1 MSRPYREGM
10 QELDMITGLS
20 TLAEAYDGV
29 ICDVWGVLHNGI
41 SPYPAA
47 AEALARFRSLGKAAV
62 LLTNAPRPA
71 KAVEDLLSR
80 QYAIGPAS
88 YDEIVTSGSVARKVF
103 ESEPRRR
110 LFHLGPSHNLGLFE
124 GLDVELVGEEDAEY
138 VALTGLF
145 DDETET
151 ADTYR
156 PMFTRFIERGLKV
169 YCANPDVV
177 VERGDRLVYC
187 AGALAQLYVEL
198 GGDAT
203 IIGKPYKPVYDAA
216 LAAID
221 RALGRPVDKS
231 RVLAIGDGL
240 PTDIKGACGQG
251 IDVLMV
257 TAGIH
262 GADFGDLMNPDPARL
277 AARLDAEGLS
287 IRAAI
292 PRLVW

>member
-1 MSRPYREGM
+1 
-10 QELDMITGLS
+10 MIPGLS
-20 TLAEAYDGV
+20 ALAEAYDGV
-29 ICDVWGVLHNGI
+29 ICDVWGVLHNGV

-47 AEALARFRSLGKAAV
+47 AEALSRFRAAGKAVA

-71 KAVEDLLSR
+71 KNVEDLLQSH
-80 QYAIGPAS
+80 YAIGRDS
-88 YDEIVTSGSVARKVF
+88 YDEIVTSGSVARQVF
-103 ESEPRRR
+103 ASEPRRR
-110 LFHLGPSHNLGLFE
+110 LFHLGPRHNLGLFE
-124 GLDVELVGEEDAEY
+124 GLDVELVGEEEAEY

-151 ADTYR
+151 AETYR
-156 PMFTRFIERGLKV
+156 PMLSRFVARGLRI

-187 AGALAQLYVEL
+187 AGALAQLYLAL
-198 GGDAT
+198 GGDAV
-203 IIGKPYKPVYDAA
+203 IIGKPFKPVYDAA
-216 LAAID
+216 LASLD
-221 RALGRPVDKS
+221 RAFGRPMEKS

-240 PTDIKGACGQG
+240 PTDIKGAYGQG

-262 GADFGDLMNPDPARL
+262 GADFGDLLAPDPARL
-277 AARLDAEGLS
+277 AARLEAEGLG
-287 IRAAI
+287 IRAAL

>member
-1 MSRPYREGM
+1 M
-10 QELDMITGLS
+10 QKVDMIAGLS
-20 TLAEAYDGV
+20 TLAEAYDGI

-47 AEALARFRSLGKAAV
+47 AEALARFRALGKAVV

-71 KAVEDLLSR
+71 KAVEELLDR
-80 QYAIGPAS
+80 QYAIGPES

-103 ESEPRRR
+103 ENEPRRR
-110 LFHLGPSHNLGLFE
+110 LFHLGPSHNLALFE
-124 GLDVELVGEEDAEY
+124 GLDVEVVGEEDAEY

-145 DDETET
+145 DDEAET
-151 ADTYR
+151 PESYR
-156 PMFTRFIERGLKV
+156 PMFSRFVERGLKM

-187 AGALAQLYVEL
+187 AGALAQLYIEL
-198 GGDAT
+198 GGDTT
-203 IIGKPYKPVYDAA
+203 IIGKPYKPIYDAA

-221 RALGRPVDKS
+221 RAEGRPVDKR

-240 PTDIKGACGQG
+240 PTDIKGAWGQE

-262 GADFGDLMNPDPARL
+262 GADFGDLLSPDPVRL
-277 AARLDAEGLS
+277 AKRLEAEGFG

-292 PRLVW
+292 PRLTW

>member
-1 MSRPYREGM
+1 M
-10 QELDMITGLS
+10 QQIDMIAGLS

-47 AEALARFRSLGKAAV
+47 AEALARFRGLGKAVV

-71 KAVEDLLSR
+71 KAVEELLSR
-80 QYAIGPAS
+80 QYAIGPES
-88 YDEIVTSGSVARKVF
+88 YDEIVTSGSVARKAF
-103 ESEPRRR
+103 ETEPRRR
-110 LFHLGPSHNLGLFE
+110 LFHLGPRHNLGLFE
-124 GLDVELVGEEDAEY
+124 GLDVELVGEDEAEY

-156 PMFTRFIERGLKV
+156 PMFQRFVERGLKV

-221 RALGRPVDKS
+221 RALGRPADRR

-240 PTDIKGACGQG
+240 PTDIKGAWGQG

-262 GADFGDLMNPDPARL
+262 GPDFGDLLNPDPVRL
-277 AARLDAEGLS
+277 AKRLEAEGFG

-292 PRLVW
+292 PRLAW

>member
-1 MSRPYREGM
+1 M

-47 AEALARFRSLGKAAV
+47 AEALSRFRALGKAAV

-71 KAVEDLLSR
+71 KNIEDLLKR
-80 QYAIGPAS
+80 QYAIGPDS

-103 ESEPRRR
+103 ENEPRRR
-110 LFHLGPSHNLGLFE
+110 VFHLGPPHNLSLFE
-124 GLDVELVGEEDAEY
+124 GLDLELVGEKDAEY

-145 DDETET
+145 DDETESPE
-151 ADTYR
+151 TYR
-156 PMFTRFIERGLKV
+156 PMFSRFVERGLKL
-169 YCANPDVV
+169 YCANPDVI

-221 RALGRPVDKS
+221 RALGRPVEKS

-240 PTDIKGACGQG
+240 PTDIRGAWNQG

-277 AARLDAEGLS
+277 QARLQAEGLA

>member
-1 MSRPYREGM
+1 
-10 QELDMITGLS
+10 MITGLS

-29 ICDVWGVLHNGI
+29 ICDVWGVLHNGV

-47 AEALARFRSLGKAAV
+47 AEALSHFRALGKAAV

-80 QYAIGPAS
+80 QYAIGPES

-103 ESEPRRR
+103 ANEPRRK
-110 LFHLGPSHNLGLFE
+110 LFHLGPPHNLGLFE
-124 GLDVELVGEEDAEY
+124 GLDVELVGEDEAEY

-151 ADTYR
+151 AETYR
-156 PMFTRFIERGLKV
+156 PMFQRFVERGLKV
-169 YCANPDVV
+169 YCANPDVI

-198 GGDAT
+198 GGDTT
-203 IIGKPYKPVYDAA
+203 IIGKPYKPVYGAA

-221 RALGRPVDKS
+221 RALDRPVDKG

-240 PTDIKGACGQG
+240 PTDIKGAYGQG

-262 GADFGDLMNPDPARL
+262 GADFGELMAPDPTRL
-277 AARLDAEGLS
+277 AARLKAEGLG

>member
-1 MSRPYREGM
+1 M
-10 QELDMITGLS
+10 QKVDMIAGLS

-47 AEALARFRSLGKAAV
+47 AEALARFRALGKAVV
-62 LLTNAPRPA
+62 LLTNAPRPS
-71 KAVEDLLSR
+71 KAIEDLLGR
-80 QYAIGPAS
+80 QYSIGPES

-110 LFHLGPSHNLGLFE
+110 LFHLGPPHNLSLFE
-124 GLDVELVGEEDAEY
+124 GLDVKLVGEEDAEY

-151 ADTYR
+151 AETYR
-156 PMFTRFIERGLKV
+156 PMFSRFVGRGLKM

-187 AGALAQLYVEL
+187 AGALAQLYIEL
-198 GGDAT
+198 GGDTA
-203 IIGKPYKPVYDAA
+203 IIGKPYKPVYDSA

-221 RALGRPVDKS
+221 RAQGQPVDKR

-240 PTDIKGACGQG
+240 PTDIKGARGQG

-262 GADFGDLMNPDPARL
+262 GSDFGDLLNPDPARL
-277 AARLDAEGLS
+277 ARRLEAEGLS
-287 IRAAI
+287 VRAAI
-292 PRLVW
+292 PRLAW

>member
-1 MSRPYREGM
+1 M
-10 QELDMITGLS
+10 QQIDMIAGLS

-47 AEALARFRSLGKAAV
+47 AEALACFRALGKAVV

-80 QYAIGPAS
+80 QYAIGPES
-88 YDEIVTSGSVARKVF
+88 YDEIVTSGSVARKAF
-103 ESEPRRR
+103 ETEPRRR
-110 LFHLGPSHNLGLFE
+110 LFHLGPPHNLGLFE
-124 GLDVELVGEEDAEY
+124 GLDVELVGEDEAEY

-156 PMFTRFIERGLKV
+156 PMFQRFVERGLKV

-216 LAAID
+216 LASIG
-221 RALGRPVDKS
+221 RALGRPADKR

-240 PTDIKGACGQG
+240 PTDIKGAWGQG

-262 GADFGDLMNPDPARL
+262 GPDFGDLLNPDPVRL
-277 AARLDAEGLS
+277 AKRLEAEGFG

-292 PRLVW
+292 PRLAW

>member
-1 MSRPYREGM
+1 M
-10 QELDMITGLS
+10 QKVDMIAGLS

-47 AEALARFRSLGKAAV
+47 AEALTRFRALGKAVV

-80 QYAIGPAS
+80 QYAIGPES

-103 ESEPRRR
+103 ENEPRRR
-110 LFHLGPSHNLGLFE
+110 LFHLGPQHNLGLFE
-124 GLDVELVGEEDAEY
+124 GLDVELVGEEEAEY

-151 ADTYR
+151 AETYR
-156 PMFTRFIERGLKV
+156 PMFSRFAERGLKM

-187 AGALAQLYVEL
+187 AGALAQLYIEL
-198 GGDAT
+198 GGDTT

-221 RALGRPVDKS
+221 RAEGRPVEKR

-240 PTDIKGACGQG
+240 PTDIKGAWGQG

-262 GADFGDLMNPDPARL
+262 GPDFGDLLSPDPVRL
-277 AARLDAEGLS
+277 AKRLEAEGFG

-292 PRLVW
+292 PRLAW

>member
-1 MSRPYREGM
+1 M
-10 QELDMITGLS
+10 QEFDMIAGLS

-29 ICDVWGVLHNGI
+29 ICDVWGVLHNGV

-47 AEALARFRSLGKAAV
+47 ADALARFRALGKAAV

-71 KAVEDLLSR
+71 LAIEDLLSR
-80 QYAIGPAS
+80 QYGIGPTS

-103 ESEPRRR
+103 ENESRRR
-110 LFHLGPSHNLGLFE
+110 LFHIGPQHNVGLFE
-124 GLDVELVGEEDAEY
+124 GLDVELVGENEAEY
-138 VALTGLF
+138 VVLTGLF
-145 DDETET
+145 DDETESPE
-151 ADTYR
+151 TYR
-156 PMFTRFIERGLKV
+156 PMFRRLIERGLKA
-169 YCANPDVV
+169 YCANPDVI

-187 AGALAQLYVEL
+187 AGALARLYVEL
-198 GGDAT
+198 GGDTT

-221 RALGRPVDKS
+221 RALGRPVEKS

-251 IDVLMV
+251 FDVLMV

-262 GADFGDLMNPDPARL
+262 GADFGELMNPDPELL
-277 AARLDAEGLS
+277 AVRLDAEGLM

>member
-1 MSRPYREGM
+1 M

-47 AEALARFRSLGKAAV
+47 AEALSRFRALGKAAV

-71 KAVEDLLSR
+71 KAVEDLLNR
-80 QYAIGPAS
+80 QYAIGPES
-88 YDEIVTSGSVARKVF
+88 YDEIVTSGSVARRVF
-103 ESEPRRR
+103 ENEPRRR
-110 LFHLGPSHNLGLFE
+110 VFHLGPPHNLGLFE
-124 GLDVELVGEEDAEY
+124 GLDLELVGEEDAEY

-145 DDETET
+145 DDETES
-151 ADTYR
+151 AETYR
-156 PMFTRFIERGLKV
+156 PMLSRFVERGLKL
-169 YCANPDVV
+169 YCANPDVI

-221 RALGRPVDKS
+221 RALGRPVEKG

-240 PTDIKGACGQG
+240 PTDIRGAWNQG

-277 AARLDAEGLS
+277 RARLRAEGLG

>member
-1 MSRPYREGM
+1 M
-10 QELDMITGLS
+10 QQIDMIAGLS
-20 TLAEAYDGV
+20 SLAEAYDGV

-47 AEALARFRSLGKAAV
+47 AEALARFRALGKAVV

-80 QYAIGPAS
+80 QYAIGPES
-88 YDEIVTSGSVARKVF
+88 YDEIVTSGSVARKAF
-103 ESEPRRR
+103 EIEPHRR
-110 LFHLGPSHNLGLFE
+110 LFHLGPPHNLGLFE
-124 GLDVELVGEEDAEY
+124 GLDVELVGEDEAEY

-156 PMFTRFIERGLKV
+156 PMFQRFVERGLKV

-221 RALGRPVDKS
+221 RALGRPADRR

-240 PTDIKGACGQG
+240 PTDIKGAWGQG

-262 GADFGDLMNPDPARL
+262 GPDFGDLLNPDPVRL
-277 AARLDAEGLS
+277 AKRLEAEGFG

-292 PRLVW
+292 PRLAW

>member
-1 MSRPYREGM
+1 MRHF
-10 QELDMITGLS
+10 DMVSGLS
-20 TLAEAYDGV
+20 ALADAYDGI
-29 ICDVWGVLHNGI
+29 ICDVWGVLHNGVA
-41 SPYPAA
+41 PYPAA
-47 AEALARFRSLGKAAV
+47 AEALAAFRRSGKAVV

-71 KAVEDLLSR
+71 KAVEDLLR
-80 QYAIGPAS
+80 NHYGIGRAA
-88 YDEIVTSGSVARKVF
+88 YDEIVTSGSVARRTF
-103 ESEPRRR
+103 EAEPRRR

-124 GLDVELVGEEDAEY
+124 GLEVELCGEGDAEY

-151 ADTYR
+151 AETYR
-156 PMFTRFIERGLKV
+156 PLLTRFAERGLKL

-177 VERGDRLVYC
+177 VERGSRLVYC

-216 LAAID
+216 LAA
-221 RALGRPVDKS
+221 LGRARGQPVDKA

-240 PTDIKGACGQG
+240 PTDIKGAWGQG

-262 GADFGDLMNPDPARL
+262 GADFGDLDAPDPKLLAKRL
-277 AARLDAEGLS
+277 EVEGLG
-287 IRAAI
+287 IRAAV
-292 PRLVW
+292 PRLAW

>member
-1 MSRPYREGM
+1 M
-10 QELDMITGLS
+10 QKVDMITGLS

-47 AEALARFRSLGKAAV
+47 AEALARFRALGKAVV

-80 QYAIGPAS
+80 QYAIGPES

-103 ESEPRRR
+103 ETEPRRR

-124 GLDVELVGEEDAEY
+124 GLDVELVGEEEAEY

-151 ADTYR
+151 AETYR
-156 PMFTRFIERGLKV
+156 PMFSRFVKRGLKM

-187 AGALAQLYVEL
+187 AGALAQLYIEL
-198 GGDAT
+198 GGDTT

-221 RALGRPVDKS
+221 RAEGRPVDKR

-240 PTDIKGACGQG
+240 PTDIKGAWGQG

-262 GADFGDLMNPDPARL
+262 GPDFGDLLSPDPVRL
-277 AARLDAEGLS
+277 AKRLEAEGFG

-292 PRLVW
+292 PRLAW

>member
-1 MSRPYREGM
+1 
-10 QELDMITGLS
+10 MIAGLS
-20 TLAEAYDGV
+20 TLAEAYDGI

-47 AEALARFRSLGKAAV
+47 AEALARFRALGKAVV

-71 KAVEDLLSR
+71 KAVEELLDR
-80 QYAIGPAS
+80 QYAIGPES

-103 ESEPRRR
+103 ENEPRRR
-110 LFHLGPSHNLGLFE
+110 LFHLGPSHNLALFE
-124 GLDVELVGEEDAEY
+124 GLDVEVVGEEDAEY

-145 DDETET
+145 DDEAET
-151 ADTYR
+151 PESYR
-156 PMFTRFIERGLKV
+156 PMFSRFVERGLKM

-187 AGALAQLYVEL
+187 AGALAQLYIEL
-198 GGDAT
+198 GGDTT
-203 IIGKPYKPVYDAA
+203 IIGKPYKPIYDAA
-216 LAAID
+216 LAAIE
-221 RALGRPVDKS
+221 RAEGRPIDKR

-240 PTDIKGACGQG
+240 PTDIKGAWGQG

-262 GADFGDLMNPDPARL
+262 GADFGDLLSPDPVRL
-277 AARLDAEGLS
+277 AKRLEAEGFG

-292 PRLVW
+292 PRLTW

>member
-1 MSRPYREGM
+1 
-10 QELDMITGLS
+10 MIAGLS
-20 TLAEAYDGV
+20 ALAEAYDGV

-47 AEALARFRSLGKAAV
+47 AEALSRFRALGKAAV
-62 LLTNAPRPA
+62 LLTNAPRPT

-88 YDEIVTSGSVARKVF
+88 YDEIVTSGSVAREVF
-103 ESEPRRR
+103 ANESRRR
-110 LFHLGPSHNLGLFE
+110 LFHLGPAHNVGLFD
-124 GLDVELVGEEDAEY
+124 GLDVELVGEEAAEY
-138 VALTGLF
+138 VVLTGLF
-145 DDETET
+145 DDEKESPES
-151 ADTYR
+151 YR
-156 PMFTRFIERGLKV
+156 PMFRRFIERGLKA
-169 YCANPDVV
+169 YCANPDVI

-198 GGDAT
+198 EGDIT

-216 LAAID
+216 LAAIE
-221 RALGRPVDKS
+221 RALDRPVAKS

-240 PTDIKGACGQG
+240 PTDIKGAHGQG

-262 GADFGDLMNPDPARL
+262 GADFGELMNPDPKRL
-277 AARLDAEGLS
+277 AARLDAEGLG

>member
-1 MSRPYREGM
+1 
-10 QELDMITGLS
+10 MITGLS

-41 SPYPAA
+41 APYPAA
-47 AEALARFRSLGKAAV
+47 AEALCSFRALGKAAV

-71 KAVEDLLSR
+71 KAVQDLLNR
-80 QYAIGPAS
+80 QYAIGPDS

-103 ESEPRRR
+103 ANEPRRR
-110 LFHLGPSHNLGLFE
+110 VFHLGPPHNLGLFE
-124 GLDVELVGEEDAEY
+124 GLDLELVGEEDAEY

-145 DDETET
+145 DDETES
-151 ADTYR
+151 AETYR
-156 PMFTRFIERGLKV
+156 PMLTRFVERGLKL
-169 YCANPDVV
+169 YCANPDVI
-177 VERGDRLVYC
+177 VERGHRLVYC

-216 LAAID
+216 LAAIG

-240 PTDIKGACGQG
+240 PTDIRGAWNQG
-251 IDVLMV
+251 IDALMV

-277 AARLDAEGLS
+277 AARLQAEGLG

>member
-1 MSRPYREGM
+1 
-10 QELDMITGLS
+10 MITGLS

-47 AEALARFRSLGKAAV
+47 AEALSRFRALGKAAV

-71 KAVEDLLSR
+71 KNIEDLLKR
-80 QYAIGPAS
+80 QYAIGPDS

-103 ESEPRRR
+103 ENEPRRR
-110 LFHLGPSHNLGLFE
+110 VFHLGPPHNLSLFE
-124 GLDVELVGEEDAEY
+124 GLDLELVGEKDAEY

-145 DDETET
+145 DDETESPE
-151 ADTYR
+151 TYR
-156 PMFTRFIERGLKV
+156 PMFSRFVERGLKL
-169 YCANPDVV
+169 YCANPDVI

-221 RALGRPVDKS
+221 RALGRPVEKS

-240 PTDIKGACGQG
+240 PTDIRGAWNQG

-277 AARLDAEGLS
+277 QARLQAEGLA

>member
-1 MSRPYREGM
+1 M
-10 QELDMITGLS
+10 QKIDMIAGFS

-47 AEALARFRSLGKAAV
+47 AEALSRCRALGKAAV

-71 KAVEDLLSR
+71 DAVEDLLDR
-80 QYAIGPAS
+80 QYAIGPES
-88 YDEIVTSGSVARKVF
+88 YDEIITSGSVAREVF
-103 ESEPRRR
+103 ENEPRRKV
-110 LFHLGPSHNLGLFE
+110 FHIGPTHNLGLFE
-124 GLDVELVGEEDAEY
+124 GLDLELVGEEEAEY

-151 ADTYR
+151 AETYR
-156 PMFTRFIERGLKV
+156 SMFLRFIDRGLEV
-169 YCANPDVV
+169 FCANPDVV

-203 IIGKPYKPVYDAA
+203 IIGKPHKPVYDAA

-221 RALGRPVDKS
+221 RTLGRPVEKS

-262 GADFGDLMNPDPARL
+262 GADFGELINPDPARL
-277 AARLDAEGLS
+277 AARLGAEGLT

>member
-1 MSRPYREGM
+1 M
-10 QELDMITGLS
+10 QKIDMIAGLS

-29 ICDVWGVLHNGI
+29 ICDVWGVLHNGV

-47 AEALARFRSLGKAAV
+47 AEALARFRALGKAVV

-71 KAVEDLLSR
+71 KAVEELLSR
-80 QYAIGPAS
+80 QYAIGHDS

-103 ESEPRRR
+103 ENEPRRR
-110 LFHLGPSHNLGLFE
+110 LFHLGPQHNLGLFE
-124 GLDVELVGEEDAEY
+124 GLDVELVGEEEAEY

-151 ADTYR
+151 AETYR
-156 PMFTRFIERGLKV
+156 PMFLRFIERGLKV
-169 YCANPDVV
+169 YCANPDVI

-221 RALGRPVDKS
+221 RALGHPVTKS

-251 IDVLMV
+251 LDVLMV

-262 GADFGDLMNPDPARL
+262 GADFGELINPDPARL
-277 AARLDAEGLS
+277 GARLEAEGLT

>member
-1 MSRPYREGM
+1 
-10 QELDMITGLS
+10 MITGFS

-29 ICDVWGVLHNGI
+29 ICDVWGVLHNGV

-47 AEALARFRSLGKAAV
+47 AEALSRFRALGKAAV

-71 KAVEDLLSR
+71 KAVEELLSR
-80 QYAIGPAS
+80 QYAIDSTS

-103 ESEPRRR
+103 ESESRRR
-110 LFHLGPSHNLGLFE
+110 VFHLGPSHNLGLFE
-124 GLDVELVGEEDAEY
+124 GLDVELVGEDEAEY

-151 ADTYR
+151 AETYR
-156 PMFTRFIERGLKV
+156 PMFLRFIERGLKV
-169 YCANPDVV
+169 YCANPDVI
-177 VERGDRLVYC
+177 VERGHRLVYC

-216 LAAID
+216 LAAIG

-240 PTDIKGACGQG
+240 PTDIKGAWNQG

-262 GADFGDLMNPDPARL
+262 GADFGDLLSPDPVRL
-277 AARLDAEGLS
+277 AARLDAEGLG

>member
-1 MSRPYREGM
+1 M
-10 QELDMITGLS
+10 QKVDMIAGLS
-20 TLAEAYDGV
+20 TLAEAYDGI

-47 AEALARFRSLGKAAV
+47 AEALARFRALGKAVV

-71 KAVEDLLSR
+71 KAVEELLDR
-80 QYAIGPAS
+80 QYAIGPES

-103 ESEPRRR
+103 ENEPRRR

-124 GLDVELVGEEDAEY
+124 GLDVEVVGEEDAEY

-145 DDETET
+145 DDEAET
-151 ADTYR
+151 PESYR
-156 PMFTRFIERGLKV
+156 PMFSRFVERGLKM

-187 AGALAQLYVEL
+187 AGALAQLYIEL
-198 GGDAT
+198 GGDTT
-203 IIGKPYKPVYDAA
+203 IIGKPYKPIYDAA

-221 RALGRPVDKS
+221 RAKGRPVDKR

-240 PTDIKGACGQG
+240 PTDIKGAWGQG

-262 GADFGDLMNPDPARL
+262 GADFGDLLSPDPVRL
-277 AARLDAEGLS
+277 AKRLEAEGFG

-292 PRLVW
+292 PRLTW

>member
-1 MSRPYREGM
+1 
-10 QELDMITGLS
+10 MITGLS

-47 AEALARFRSLGKAAV
+47 AEALSRFRALGKAAV

-71 KAVEDLLSR
+71 KNIEDLLKR
-80 QYAIGPAS
+80 QYAIGSDS

-103 ESEPRRR
+103 ENEPRRR
-110 LFHLGPSHNLGLFE
+110 VFHLGPPHNLSLFE
-124 GLDVELVGEEDAEY
+124 GLDLELVGEEDAEY

-145 DDETET
+145 DDETESPE
-151 ADTYR
+151 TYR
-156 PMFTRFIERGLKV
+156 PMFSRFVERGLKL
-169 YCANPDVV
+169 YCANPDVI

-221 RALGRPVDKS
+221 RALGRPVEKS

-240 PTDIKGACGQG
+240 PTDIRGAWNQG

-277 AARLDAEGLS
+277 RARLQAEGLA

>member
-1 MSRPYREGM
+1 M
-10 QELDMITGLS
+10 QEFDMIAGLS
-20 TLAEAYDGV
+20 ALAEAYDGV

-47 AEALARFRSLGKAAV
+47 AEALSRFRALGKAAV
-62 LLTNAPRPA
+62 LLTNAPRPT

-88 YDEIVTSGSVARKVF
+88 YDEIVTSGSVAREVF
-103 ESEPRRR
+103 ANESRRR
-110 LFHLGPSHNLGLFE
+110 LFHLGPAHNVGLFD
-124 GLDVELVGEEDAEY
+124 GLDVELVGEEAAEY
-138 VALTGLF
+138 VVLTGLF
-145 DDETET
+145 DDEKESPES
-151 ADTYR
+151 YR
-156 PMFTRFIERGLKV
+156 PMFRRFIERGLKA
-169 YCANPDVV
+169 YCANPDVI

-198 GGDAT
+198 EGDIT

-216 LAAID
+216 LAAIE
-221 RALGRPVDKS
+221 RALDRPVAKS

-240 PTDIKGACGQG
+240 PTDIKGAHGQG

-262 GADFGDLMNPDPARL
+262 GADFGELMNPDPKRL
-277 AARLDAEGLS
+277 AARLDAEGLG

>member
-1 MSRPYREGM
+1 
-10 QELDMITGLS
+10 MIAGLS
-20 TLAEAYDGV
+20 ALAEAYDGV
-29 ICDVWGVLHNGI
+29 ICDVWGVLHNGV

-47 AEALARFRSLGKAAV
+47 AEALSRFRALGKAAV
-62 LLTNAPRPA
+62 LLTNAPRPT

-88 YDEIVTSGSVARKVF
+88 YDEIVTSGSVAREVF
-103 ESEPRRR
+103 ANERRRR
-110 LFHLGPSHNLGLFE
+110 LFHIGPTHNVGLFE
-124 GLDVELVGEEDAEY
+124 GLDVELVGEDAAEY
-138 VALTGLF
+138 VVLTGLF
-145 DDETET
+145 DDETESPE
-151 ADTYR
+151 TYQ
-156 PMFTRFIERGLKV
+156 PMFRGFIERGLKA
-169 YCANPDVV
+169 YCANPDVI

-198 GGDAT
+198 GGDAV

-216 LAAID
+216 LAAIE
-221 RALGRPVDKS
+221 RALGRPVEKS

-240 PTDIKGACGQG
+240 PTDIKGAHGQG
-251 IDVLMV
+251 LDVLMV

-262 GADFGDLMNPDPARL
+262 GADFGELMNPDPERL
-277 AARLDAEGLS
+277 AARLDAEGLG

>member
-1 MSRPYREGM
+1 M
-10 QELDMITGLS
+10 QQIDMIAGLS

-47 AEALARFRSLGKAAV
+47 AEALARFRALGKAVV

-80 QYAIGPAS
+80 QYAIGPES
-88 YDEIVTSGSVARKVF
+88 YDEIVTSGSVARKAF
-103 ESEPRRR
+103 ETEPRRR
-110 LFHLGPSHNLGLFE
+110 LFHLGPPHNLGLFE
-124 GLDVELVGEEDAEY
+124 GLDVELVGEDEAEY

-156 PMFTRFIERGLKV
+156 PMFQRFVERGLKV

-216 LAAID
+216 LASIG
-221 RALGRPVDKS
+221 RALGRPADKR

-240 PTDIKGACGQG
+240 PTDIKGAWGQG

-262 GADFGDLMNPDPARL
+262 GPDFGDLLNPDPVRL
-277 AARLDAEGLS
+277 AKRLEAEGFG

-292 PRLVW
+292 PRLAW

>member
-1 MSRPYREGM
+1 M

-47 AEALARFRSLGKAAV
+47 AEALSRFRALGKAAV

-71 KAVEDLLSR
+71 KNIEDLLKR
-80 QYAIGPAS
+80 QYAIGSDS

-103 ESEPRRR
+103 ENEPRRR
-110 LFHLGPSHNLGLFE
+110 VFHLGPPHNLSLFE
-124 GLDVELVGEEDAEY
+124 GLDLELVGEEDAEY

-145 DDETET
+145 DDETESPE
-151 ADTYR
+151 TYR
-156 PMFTRFIERGLKV
+156 PMFSRFVERGLKL
-169 YCANPDVV
+169 YCANPDVI

-221 RALGRPVDKS
+221 RALGRPVEKS

-240 PTDIKGACGQG
+240 PTDIRGAWNQG

-277 AARLDAEGLS
+277 RARLQAEGLA